1 MRNGFIIDG
10 SITFE
15 PANYKLTINN
25 KDIRLSQKECQVLE
39 ILCFNSNTVVER
51 TAFIEPIWGNSAS
64 GDIGLNKAILLLRR
78 KFESH
83 NLTNLINTVPRV
95 GYSLNAIITELSY
108 NEDDG
113 LISQSVDD
121 EQHTSEDSEDAGN
134 IKNKN
139 KTLFFI
145 AVIIFTLLS
154 TGYFTLIKNDSVDI
168 EEEIETGEN
177 KTYFTIEK
185 PNFALLE
192 KTNKLL
198 NDENN
203 YDFRALLS
211 SKMLSI
217 IFYNNRIPVN
227 QKAFLID
234 QSTDMHAQLV
244 CIDEYLSKNMEYDS
258 DTQSDIL
265 KGMTHSIIQF
275 YGTCHKNTIS
285 ILATLYTKA
294 SHLGHEMEKDH
305 MVLQE
310 FLLQNKSD
318 EDIFHIKR
326 YVNYIGIGSDK
337 MKMIQKSVLSDS
349 INIKQIHTHEFYSE
363 LLSELTKNEVSHV
376 KIEPQ
381 LYISEI
387 FDGML
392 YYAQKYQ

>member
-1 MRNGFIIDG
+1 MKNGFIIDG

-51 TAFIEPIWGNSAS
+51 TTFIEPIWGNSAS

-121 EQHTSEDSEDAGN
+121 EQHTSENSEDAGN

-145 AVIIFTLLS
+145 AVIIFSLLS
-154 TGYFTLIKNDSVDI
+154 TGYFALIENDSVDI
-168 EEEIETGEN
+168 EEEIEIGEN

-258 DTQSDIL
+258 DTQSEIL
-265 KGMTHSIIQF
+265 KGMTHSIIKF

-337 MKMIQKSVLSDS
+337 IKMIQKSVLSDS

-387 FDGML
+387 FDGIL